1 MKDKLFRADVEI
13 RSVDEEQRTVDYIA
27 STEAVDSYGEIVEQD
42 WILDRFAKNPV
53 ILFGHNRHANG
64 GMLGMP
70 TEPASS
76 LPIGRAVAWGVEQ
89 TTAGPALCIR
99 VQFATADLNP
109 FADQVF
115 RNVVAGYLKGGS
127 VGFDPHSVRFETRND
142 IEVGVLS
149 RNELFE
155 FSICP
160 MGANPDSV
168 ALAVGDK
175 KEHLER
181 LKALSERQLMI
192 ITNDTPVVAP
202 ADPTPVQAPE
212 ATQLAQNAAATD
224 EIVARAAELELR
236 ANASET
242 ELAATKAE
250 LATLRKSAAET
261 HVDSLIGKKLMP
273 VAKDSWIELR
283 VLSAKLFDSIVD
295 SLPELH
301 LTKSVIPEQP
311 ITQPEPVSA
320 DSADARLAARYRA

>member
-27 STEAVDSYGEIVEQD
+27 STESVDSYGEIVEQD

-76 LPIGRAVAWGVEQ
+76 LPIGRAAAWGVEQ

-127 VGFDPHSVRFETRND
+127 VGFNPHSVRFETRND

-160 MGANPDSV
+160 MGANPDAV

-181 LKALSERQLMI
+181 LKAISERNAMPI
-192 ITNDTPVVAP
+192 PTDAPVVAP
-202 ADPTPVQAPE
+202 VEPIVAPE
-212 ATQLAQNAAATD
+212 ATQQAQNAAATD
-224 EIVARAAELELR
+224 EIVAKAAELELR
-236 ANASET
+236 ANASEA

-261 HVDSLIGKKLMP
+261 HVDALIGKKLTP
-273 VAKDSWIELR
+273 AAKDSWVELR
-283 VLSAKLFDSIVD
+283 TLSPKLFDSIVD

-301 LTKSVIPEQP
+301 LTKSVITEQP
-311 ITQPEPVSA
+311 ITQPEPASA